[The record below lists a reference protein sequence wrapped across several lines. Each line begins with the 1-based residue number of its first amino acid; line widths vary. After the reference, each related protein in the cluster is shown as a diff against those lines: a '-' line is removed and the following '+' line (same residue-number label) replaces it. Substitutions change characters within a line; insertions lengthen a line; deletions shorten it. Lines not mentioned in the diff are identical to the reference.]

1 MEKGKG
7 VRCKRQMVSKYLPML
22 LVRNER
28 EKILNK
34 KKEGAK

>member
-1 MEKGKG
+1 LKKGKG
-7 VRCKRQMVSKYLPML
+7 VRCKRQMLSKYLPMS

-34 KKEGAK
+34 KKEGSK